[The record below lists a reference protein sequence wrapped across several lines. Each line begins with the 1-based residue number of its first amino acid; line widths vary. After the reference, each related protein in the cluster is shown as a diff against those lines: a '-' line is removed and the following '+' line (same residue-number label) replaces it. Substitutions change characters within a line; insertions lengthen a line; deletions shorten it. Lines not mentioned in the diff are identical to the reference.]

1 MLQKKR
7 KYGGSF
13 WIALAQLM
21 ENTCILKKVVL
32 FPQVQKFFQYRLIV
46 DYDFFFMLT
55 QDVKTE
61 PVSVEFTEI
70 SVSMLRF
77 NKVH

>member
-1 MLQKKR
+1 M
-7 KYGGSF
+7 
-13 WIALAQLM
+13 AQLM
-21 ENTCILKKVVL
+21 ENICILNKVVL

-46 DYDFFFMLT
+46 GYDLIFFMLT

-61 PVSVEFTEI
+61 SVSVEFTEI

>member
-1 MLQKKR
+1 
-7 KYGGSF
+7 
-13 WIALAQLM
+13 M
-21 ENTCILKKVVL
+21 ENICILNKVVL

-61 PVSVEFTEI
+61 SVSVEFTEI